1 MTQNN
6 PQSNTPLN
14 QGDEISLL
22 DLMLFLRRFWII
34 ISITGFIGLVVSL
47 TYVLKTPKQYEAI
60 AQIQIAQIRTATN
73 INSNPMGIN
82 IEEPGLLIARIS
94 IPTAFTPSTITACGL
109 DGRDNAASIL
119 VKSMKLSQPKGAP
132 GVVEIKIIGSNPDTL
147 RECANAI
154 FGLVKTFQDQ
164 LVAPYIAEANIKLT
178 NNQTRLVSA
187 KDFILKA
194 DKSGS
199 AIGSA
204 YLSNRDEIR
213 YLLDEIATLQYII
226 ASNTSRETRLVAPIY
241 VGDLPISPKKQV
253 TLSVGLLG
261 GIFLG
266 LLLALL
272 YQIVCKFKAQQ
283 II

>member
-6 PQSNTPLN
+6 LQSNTPLN

-22 DLMLFLRRFWII
+22 DVMLFLRRFWVI
-34 ISITGFIGLVVSL
+34 ISVTGFIGLVASL
-47 TYVLKTPKQYEAI
+47 AYDLITPKQYEAI
-60 AQIQIAQIRTATN
+60 AQIQIAQIRTASN
-73 INSNPMGIN
+73 INSNPLGIN
-82 IEEPGLLIARIS
+82 IEEPSMLIARLS

-109 DGRDNAASIL
+109 DGRENAPSIL
-119 VKSMKLSQPKGAP
+119 VKSIKLSQPKGAP
-132 GVVEIKIIGSNPDTL
+132 TVVEIKIIGSNPDVL
-147 RECANAI
+147 HKCANAI

-164 LVAPYIAEANIKLT
+164 LVAPYIVEANIKLT
-178 NNQTRLVSA
+178 NNKIRLDSA

-199 AIGSA
+199 VIGAA

-213 YLLDEIATLQYII
+213 YLLDEIATLQDII
-226 ASNTSRETRLVAPIY
+226 ASDTSRETRLVAPIY
-241 VGDLPISPKKQV
+241 VGEVPISPKKQV

-266 LLLALL
+266 LLIALL
-272 YQIVCKFKAQQ
+272 YQIICKFRAQR